1 MNSSKKNLEDS
12 FDTVPKYKKAI
23 LQSSTTQ
30 KIPRNI
36 VQTHETN
43 FLPKR
48 MVKHIYTW
56 INLNPTYDYYFFDDN
71 DRINF
76 IKEHFESW
84 VLEMYNDV
92 IAGAMKAD
100 IFRLCFLY
108 IKGGIYSD
116 IDQTCLNSLDSVID
130 PEDDFVTGVCRNTPH
145 QSLIISSPN
154 NPLFL
159 HALEQGYKRIKQN
172 RPLKGNW
179 GYVGGYLGPAAYTF
193 SWQWFHQNKVEP
205 NIGNNDDWL
214 FKYPFRK
221 GKYTLDGFNFNVK
234 NHSLVGSHIV
244 KNEKGIKIC
253 TIKYKGYDED
263 TKKLGIIHYKHMNKN
278 LIKKRST

>member
-1 MNSSKKNLEDS
+1 MNFSKKNLEDS

-48 MVKHIYTW
+48 MVKNIYTW
-56 INLNPTYDYYFFDDN
+56 INLNPTYDYYFFDGN

-100 IFRLCFLY
+100 IFRLCFIY

-116 IDQTCLNSLDSVID
+116 IDQTCLNSLDSIID
-130 PEDDFVTGVCRNTPH
+130 PEDDFVTGVCHNTPH
-145 QSLIISSPN
+145 QSLIISSPK
-154 NPLFL
+154 NPIFL
-159 HALEQGYKRIKQN
+159 HALEEGYKRVKKN
-172 RPLKGNW
+172 SPLKGTW
-179 GYVGGYLGPAAYTF
+179 GYVGGYFGPAAYTF
-193 SWQWFHQNKVEP
+193 SWQWFHNDKVKP

-234 NHSLVGSHIV
+234 NYSLLHECD
-244 KNEKGIKIC
+244 KNKEIRIC

-263 TKKLGIIHYKHMNKN
+263 TKKLGLKHYRDIKNKN
-278 LIKKRST
+278 LIKKRKT